1 MMSTDNDLR
10 KLPPSREALIRRR
23 KRACYQPGY
32 SWKESIDNFDLP
44 DPKSWGW
51 EKK

>member
-1 MMSTDNDLR
+1 MSTDNDLR

-32 SWKESIDNFDLP
+32 SWKESRDKFDLP

>member
-1 MMSTDNDLR
+1 MMSTDNDLL
-10 KLPPSREALIRRR
+10 KLPPSREALIHHT
-23 KRACYQPGY
+23 KRACYQASY
-32 SWKESIDNFDLP
+32 LWTESIDNFDLP